1 MNKSDTIASLS
12 KALVLAQ
19 SKFPRVNFNSVNPY
33 YNSSYADLG
42 AVIETS
48 KPIMAEYGLAVS
60 QLVEGEN
67 SHVGITTMLLHESGE
82 YISSFVTIPVE
93 GKNIAQESGKAI
105 TYLRRYALSAILG
118 LFSDADN
125 DGNDVHKDQP
135 KQDQKAPE
143 KKTEPHAP
151 ASLSDETLYDCMN
164 SKVIE
169 LFAKAWNTEKG
180 AAAGEVSKLKES
192 GKITGKMTL
201 AQYQKLADGVE

>member
-1 MNKSDTIASLS
+1 MNKSESIASLS

-19 SKFPRVNFNSVNPY
+19 SKFPQVTFNSTNPY

-42 AVIETS
+42 AVIQTA
-48 KPIMAEYGLAVS
+48 KPIMAECGLAVS

-67 SHVGITTMLLHESGE
+67 SHVGITTILLHESGE
-82 YISSFVTIPVE
+82 FISSFVTIPVE

-125 DGNDVHKDQP
+125 DGNDSHKDQP

-143 KKTEPHAP
+143 KKAE
-151 ASLSDETLYDCMN
+151 SLSDETLYDCMN

-169 LFAKAWNTEKG
+169 LFAKAWNIEKG

-192 GKITGKMTL
+192 GKITGKMSL
-201 AQYQKLADGVE
+201 AQYQKLADGAE

>member
-1 MNKSDTIASLS
+1 MNKSDSIASLS

-19 SKFPRVNFNSVNPY
+19 SKFPQVNFNSTNPY

-42 AVIETS
+42 AVIETA
-48 KPIMAEYGLAVS
+48 KPIMAECGLAVS

-82 YISSFVTIPVE
+82 FISSFVTIPVE

-125 DGNDVHKDQP
+125 DGNDVHKT
-135 KQDQKAPE
+135 DQKAPE
-143 KKTEPHAP
+143 KKAEPKSE
-151 ASLSDETLYDCMN
+151 SLSDETLYDCMN

-169 LFAKAWNTEKG
+169 LFAKSWNTEKA
-180 AAAGEVSKLKES
+180 AAAGEVSKMKSS
-192 GKITGKMTL
+192 GKITGKMSL